1 MKLPDAD
8 IIKEVRQW
16 LAYGEEDLR
25 LAKYAFGLSD
35 EPPYRLIAYHAQQC
49 AEKHLKAYLVFHVI
63 DFPYTHDLQRL
74 LMLCPAKASCAE
86 RLPDVEELN
95 PYATTARY
103 PGEELEVS
111 EREARRAVEIA
122 DRVREVIRSA
132 LQEEG
137 FEAGPEHKPS

>member
-1 MKLPDAD
+1 MKPPDGE
-8 IIKEVRQW
+8 IIREVKQW

-25 LAKYAFGLSD
+25 LAKHAFGLSD
-35 EPPYRLIAYHAQQC
+35 ETPYRLIAYHAQQC
-49 AEKHLKAYLVFHVI
+49 AEKYLKAYLVFYVI

-74 LMLCPAKASCAE
+74 LMLCPAKASWAE
-86 RLPDVEELN
+86 RLPDVAELN

-122 DRVREVIRSA
+122 ERVRQAVRSA
-132 LQEEG
+132 LQDEG
-137 FEAGPEHKPS
+137 FESGGENKIL